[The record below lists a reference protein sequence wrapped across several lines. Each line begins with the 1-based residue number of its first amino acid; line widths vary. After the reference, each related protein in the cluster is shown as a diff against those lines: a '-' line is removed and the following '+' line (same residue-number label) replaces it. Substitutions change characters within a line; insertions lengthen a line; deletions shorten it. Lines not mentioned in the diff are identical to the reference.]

1 MLVKTLNDLLQS
13 KGSTWASRSEFKRAL
28 AVRKIT
34 DNVAEKVQKGE
45 IVASKKGNDYVFTL
59 PHLFL
64 AENQIITEYYRL
76 QRKTVVKN
84 MEKLV
89 EEAQQ
94 HLGIRLHE
102 QQIAGIVMAL
112 TYNVC
117 IITGGAGTGKTSVLL
132 ALMYCIKK
140 LNPNTKFALTAPT
153 GKASRRM
160 SEATGMDAF
169 TLHKK
174 LGLTEEVAET
184 DFYLTADVIIA
195 DEFSMADLLLSV
207 QLFRAVKT
215 GAKLILVGDPNQ
227 LASVGIGTVLRSL
240 MKSKIVPVTM
250 LTKTFRQDDKSS
262 LFKNISA
269 IKNGGELESG
279 EDFKLIKATDNPQ
292 KLLIDIYN
300 QKCSEYG
307 KDNVVILLPYRKC
320 GDTCTEKVNRI
331 IQAQVQTLQ
340 NEHCKVDDY
349 HYFFVNDPVIQ
360 MENREV
366 ANGEVGKVI
375 CANYDAVTVD
385 FEGTIV
391 EYNRDEILDN
401 ICLAYAITI
410 HKSQGS
416 EYLCAITTCLENEEP
431 MQSKNLLYTAVTR
444 ARKECVL
451 IAHEPTLKKALLKE
465 EDASRIS
472 LIEDKFQYTKMYAD
486 FTKQAC
492 MG

>member
-1 MLVKTLNDLLQS
+1 MLVKTLDDLLKS
-13 KGSTWASRSEFKRAL
+13 KGSTWATREEFKKAL
-28 AVRKIT
+28 ALRKIN
-34 DNVAEKVQKGE
+34 DDVSAKCKSGDV
-45 IVASKKGNDYVFTL
+45 IACKKGNDFIFTL
-59 PHLFL
+59 PYLFD
-64 AENQIITEYYRL
+64 AESVLVTEYYRL

-84 MEKLV
+84 MKELI
-89 EEAQQ
+89 EEAQA

-102 QQIAGIVMAL
+102 QQIAGIEMAL

-117 IITGGAGTGKTSVLL
+117 VITGGAGTGKTSVLL
-132 ALMYCIKK
+132 ALMYCIRK
-140 LNPNTKFALTAPT
+140 LNPNTRFALTAPT

-174 LGLTEEVAET
+174 LGLTQEVSET
-184 DFYLTADVIIA
+184 DYYLSADVIIA
-195 DEFSMADLLLSV
+195 DEFSMADLLLSA
-207 QLFRAVKT
+207 QLFKAVKT

-227 LASVGIGTVLRSL
+227 LSSVGIGTVLRS
-240 MKSKIVPVTM
+240 MIKTKIVPVTM
-250 LTKTFRQDDKSS
+250 LTKTFRQNDKSS

-279 EDFKLIKATDNPQ
+279 EDFKLIEATENPQ

-307 KDNVVILLPYRKC
+307 KDNVVILLPYRRC
-320 GDTCTEKVNRI
+320 GDTCTEKINRI

-340 NEHCKVDDY
+340 NDHCKVDDT

-360 MENREV
+360 MENKEV

-375 CANYDAVTVD
+375 CANCDAVTVD
-385 FEGTIV
+385 FDGTIV
-391 EYNRDEILDN
+391 EYGRDEILTN
-401 ICLAYAITI
+401 MCLAYAITI

-416 EYLCAITTCLENEEP
+416 EYKCAITTCLDNEEP

-444 ARKECVL
+444 AKKECIL
-451 IAHEPTLKKALLKE
+451 IAHNKTLKKALVKE

-472 LIEDKFQYTKMYAD
+472 MIEEKFQYTKMCAD
-486 FTKQAC
+486 FKKQAC
-492 MG
+492 MR